1 METNAM
7 DRRTFLGAGALLGGA
22 LAGNALWGCTPQTSL
37 GSTEGASTEKQ
48 EKTSSP
54 SGTANEES
62 WYGTEPETPDV
73 SETLDVDVL
82 VCGAGHSGVA
92 CAAVLGAKGV
102 SNTLVVEKNPTIGTG
117 RTYIGAIDTT
127 AQKAADAKCDKM
139 TAVNELARYASNRC
153 DEQLLKLWADRSGE
167 AIDFF
172 ADELAEFGITHVAE
186 TDLGEGRH
194 GYYDCPNV
202 HTKFIVPDDENYLPY
217 LQQKA
222 EDYGVTFRFDTPLVK
237 LLKDNDKVVGA
248 IVGSEDNGYIQVN
261 AKKGVVLACGG

>member
-1 METNAM
+1 M
-7 DRRTFLGAGALLGGA
+7 
-22 LAGNALWGCTPQTSL
+22 
-37 GSTEGASTEKQ
+37 
-48 EKTSSP
+48 
-54 SGTANEES
+54 
-62 WYGTEPETPDV
+62 
-73 SETLDVDVL
+73 
-82 VCGAGHSGVA
+82 
-92 CAAVLGAKGV
+92 

-194 GYYDCPNV
+194 GYYDCPDV

-222 EDYGVTFRFDTPLVK
+222 EELWRHIPVRHTTRQAPRRQRGRSLAPLWAARTMATYK
-237 LLKDNDKVVGA
+237 
-248 IVGSEDNGYIQVN
+248 
-261 AKKGVVLACGG
+261 